1 MLLSA
6 RLRVYFFLLLAG
18 AAVLALVASGVL
30 AQSGARVL
38 VLPVQ
43 GIIGPAT
50 SDYVIKGLSD
60 ATDDTTLVI
69 IQLDTPGG
77 LDPSMRAIVQ
87 AILASP
93 VPVATFVSPDGARAA
108 SAGTFILYA
117 SHIAAMTPASN
128 LGAAS
133 PVSVGMGGSR
143 DPDGDTART
152 GAEPDTDNASTK
164 SDDDVMSGK
173 VKSDAAAYIRSLA
186 QLRERNVEFA
196 EQAVVDAK
204 SLSAHEALEQGV
216 IEYIARDV
224 DHLLSQLD
232 GREIMLANATTKQL
246 NTDTVTVEYLEPGW
260 RTKILS
266 IITNPQLALVLMMI
280 GIYGL
285 FFELTSPGFGLPG
298 TAGMICLLLAL
309 YSFHLLPVNWAGV
322 ALIFVGTCLMI
333 AELFFPS
340 FGALGIG
347 GVIAFVLGGIFL
359 TDTGIP
365 GFDVSLP
372 FLIGLAVASVLLT
385 MLTGTLFARARKQK
399 VATGTEAM
407 VGLEGQVTRAD
418 NGLLYAQIRG
428 EQWRIKAD
436 EPLVLGDRVRVA
448 AVQGLIL
455 YVVRVSSSHT
465 HAV

>member
-1 MLLSA
+1 MLLSS
-6 RLRVYFFLLLAG
+6 RLRVYFSLLLAG
-18 AAVLALVASGVL
+18 AAVLALVAGGVM

-38 VLPVQ
+38 ILPVQ

-60 ATDDTTLVI
+60 ATDDTKLVI

-87 AILASP
+87 AILGSP
-93 VPVATFVSPDGARAA
+93 IPVATFVSPDGARAA

-133 PVSVGMGGSR
+133 PVSVGMGGSS
-143 DPDGDTART
+143 DPDGNTANT
-152 GAEPDTDNASTK
+152 GAEADTDNASPK

-196 EQAVVDAK
+196 EQAVVNAK

-216 IEYIARDV
+216 IDYLARDV
-224 DHLLSQLD
+224 NDLLSQLD
-232 GREIMLANATTKQL
+232 GREIILADATTVQL

-260 RTKILS
+260 RTKVLS
-266 IITNPQLALVLMMI
+266 IITNPQLALVLMMV

-285 FFELTSPGFGLPG
+285 FFELTSPGFALPG
-298 TAGMICLLLAL
+298 VAGMICLLLAL

-322 ALIFVGTCLMI
+322 ALVVVGSFLMI

-359 TDTGIP
+359 TDTGVP

-372 FLIGLAVASVLLT
+372 FLIGLAMASALLL
-385 MLTGTLFARARKQK
+385 MMTGTLFARARKQK
-399 VATGTEAM
+399 VVTGTQAM

-418 NGLLYAQIRG
+418 NGIFYAHIRG
-428 EQWRIKAD
+428 EQWQIKAD
-436 EPLVLGDRVRVA
+436 EPLTHGDRVRVA
-448 AVQGLIL
+448 AVQGLTL
-455 YVVRVSSSHT
+455 YVVRVSSSHI
-465 HAV
+465 H